1 MNRQWKLTS
10 AIPLVLAALTGGAQ
24 AAPTAKDPGTHLT
37 GRITSYAPS
46 AIGAMADQLG
56 SKPAEAGERWHVA
69 GNSSSNSS
77 SNRSS
82 NSSSNSSSNR
92 SSNSSSNR
100 SSNSSSNSSGRG
112 RRW

>member
-10 AIPLVLAALTGGAQ
+10 AVPLVLAALTGGAQ
-24 AAPTAKDPGTHLT
+24 AAVTAKDPGTQIT

-46 AIGAMADQLG
+46 ALGAMVDQLG
-56 SKPAEAGERWHVA
+56 SKPAERSERWQVA

-77 SNRSS
+77 SNR
-82 NSSSNSSSNR
+82 SSNSSSNR